1 MIRKMALLALWG
13 VSSAREEIIEELH
26 SLGVL
31 QIEQKKIL
39 PDEQSGKLS
48 NLRLLRSKLLGLIES
63 LGWKDWKSISEA
75 EVDGAAKILSDL
87 PAEELIDEI
96 EISLEEFSRRLASLI
111 QEKSSSEETLSRAR
125 RTMDTLLKF
134 SSFFRR
140 RQEEGPGRSSLWW
153 ISENHVPEA
162 LKALSAGVLSTTGH
176 EWKGRHHFVR
186 GQDFMGVLAVRL
198 PPVFDSQGKDILA
211 QYKALPWQLTEFC
224 PQGAA
229 ERYLPAVEKKAS
241 ELSKRIKEI
250 DGDLEKTALEWGPR
264 LAALFLYI
272 DGRTAQAAVETHLE
286 SSGDSFT
293 IHGWIPEDALPSTV
307 ASLKERF
314 GGKIHLQWKEPD
326 GEEEA
331 EAPTA
336 LKNSPLSSP
345 FELFL
350 KLLRPPSYGGVDPT
364 AAIALFFP
372 FFSGCMVGDIGYGA
386 VLLLI
391 ALALKRSAGA
401 LWRDVGSILLFV
413 AGWSILW
420 GVAWGEFFGDIG
432 HRLFHLEPLWVER
445 SESIQPVMAF
455 TVALGAAHVFFGL
468 FIGIYQGLRNKQRHV
483 WMEKTGNLAVLL
495 ALTGGLVFLK
505 AELPKGFFTLPLS
518 LLVVGIALLIWG
530 GGIGGII
537 DALGSVGNIIS
548 YVRIAAIGLS
558 SAILAMVA
566 STFLDVFGVSV
577 LGIFL
582 ALTIHLMN
590 FVLAIGGS
598 SLHSARLHYVE
609 FFGKFY
615 SGSGREYTPFKRRS
629 GSSWKKHS

>member
-13 VSSAREEIIEELH
+13 VSSSREEIIEELH
-26 SLGVL
+26 RLGVL
-31 QIEQKKIL
+31 QIEQKTI
-39 PDEQSGKLS
+39 PPEEQSGKLN

-63 LGWKDWKSISEA
+63 LGWKGWKTISDDA
-75 EVDGAAKILSDL
+75 VDQVAKMLSDL

-96 EISLEEFSRRLASLI
+96 EISLEEFSRRLASLL
-111 QEKSSSEETLSRAR
+111 QEKSSSEELLVRAR
-125 RTMDTLLKF
+125 RAMDTLLRF

-153 ISENHVPEA
+153 ISENTVSLA
-162 LKALSAGVLSTTGH
+162 LKDLAEGVFSVTGR
-176 EWKGRHHFVR
+176 EWKGRHHFVP
-186 GQDFMGVLAVRL
+186 GKDFMGILAVRI
-198 PPVFDSQGKDILA
+198 PPAFDQQGKEILA
-211 QYKALPWQLTEFC
+211 RHKALPWQLAEFC
-224 PQGAA
+224 PRGPA
-229 ERYLPAVEKKAS
+229 ERYLPAVEKKTA
-241 ELSKRIKEI
+241 ELIARIDEI
-250 DGDLEKTALEWGPR
+250 DGDLAKAAAEWGPR
-264 LAALFLYI
+264 LAAIFLYI
-272 DGRTAQAAVETHLE
+272 DGRTAQAAVETHLD

-293 IHGWIPEDALPSTV
+293 IHGWIPEDALSSTV
-307 ASLKERF
+307 EALKEKF
-314 GGKIHLQWKEPD
+314 GGKIHLQWKELAA
-326 GEEEA
+326 EEQA
-331 EAPTA
+331 GAPTA
-336 LKNSPLSSP
+336 LKNSPLTSP

-372 FFSGCMVGDIGYGA
+372 FFSGCMVGDIGYGM
-386 VLLLI
+386 VLLII
-391 ALALKRSAGA
+391 ALALRRAAGS
-401 LWRDVGSILLFV
+401 LWRDVGAILLYV
-413 AGWSILW
+413 SVWSILW
-420 GVAWGEFFGDIG
+420 GAAWGEFFGDIG

-455 TVALGAAHVFFGL
+455 AVALGAAHVFLGL

-495 ALTGGLVFLK
+495 ALTGGLVLLK
-505 AELPKGFFTLPLS
+505 SELPKEFFTLPLS
-518 LLVVGIALLIWG
+518 LLVVGIALLVWG
-530 GGIGGII
+530 GGVGGVI
-537 DALGSVGNIIS
+537 DALGSIGNIIS

-558 SAILAMVA
+558 SAILALVA

-582 ALTIHLMN
+582 ALAIHLMN

-615 SGSGREYTPFKRRS
+615 SGSGKEYTPFKRRS